1 MMREIDPKVLILGAL
16 GLWFLIQ
23 NLRAYR
29 AFADDKRRAVA
40 GAQRVPEGRLL
51 WLAMTG
57 GWPAAKLAQH
67 VLRHKTRKQPFRSQ
81 LNLSAVVPVLMIA
94 VAGMLAVSLP
104 SRPIVLADVFQ
115 RGMQAVGAAFT
126 SEQET
131 AEPVMP
137 RRFGPGS

>member
-1 MMREIDPKVLILGAL
+1 MREIDPTMLILGAL
-16 GLWFLIQ
+16 GLWVLMQ

-29 AFADDKRRAVA
+29 AFSDDKRRAVA

-67 VLRHKTRKQPFRSQ
+67 LLRHKTRKQPFARQ
-81 LNLSAVVPVLMIA
+81 LNLSAVVPVLMVA
-94 VAGMLAVSLP
+94 LAGMAVVSLP
-104 SRPIVLADVFQ
+104 SRPIVLDEVFQ

-126 SEQET
+126 SEHET